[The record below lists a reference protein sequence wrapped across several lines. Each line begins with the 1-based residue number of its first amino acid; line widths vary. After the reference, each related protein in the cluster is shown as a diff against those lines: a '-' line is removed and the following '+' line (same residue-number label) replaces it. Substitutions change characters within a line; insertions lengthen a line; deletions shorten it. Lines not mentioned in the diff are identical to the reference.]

1 MQLRLVLLAILL
13 AAIAAQ
19 PAEARYNKKK
29 PKQIDTVSKREATGI
44 QAPDGSGPYYW
55 TTVYTCDAK
64 WFSDGMLKSCFGKPN
79 TERKRLEGSGATSF
93 DADPSERVYYDPGP
107 NKWPRME
114 LASPR
119 LLLVKE
125 AGAVILV
132 SLPSGK
138 QTPSP
143 YADWARYP
151 LWGAFTNLVLIGKPG
166 ADGTVPVHL
175 VGTDGSVGP
184 AVPGSDLRRLVSDPQ
199 ANIGDCADRSVTV
212 AIPPEARGV
221 PGWSEIQRRSLLPGG
236 RIGTATLSVDGGS
249 VERCAQVMSH
259 FFIARKE
266 QTGEWH
272 VLRAADGTAVSTR
285 GYATLAEA
293 EAAAPAAL
301 GRDTLLRFATIPL
314 GDNASMASAEQAQQR
329 SDQAIA
335 DAARREEEARK
346 AAEAARLAE
355 QQAFY
360 ESQWAI
366 VRQRARQYWDAGHY
380 GMAIY
385 EAEALPPEEYARY
398 VLAWRD
404 SPLDALRKAKQRL
417 EDNGISRIWN
427 DTAKA
432 IDARYN
438 NLMGCQGHLKGPD
451 GRLLSEPRSSRWAS
465 TAPYNRMMEMNQ
477 KYVEASRA
485 YGMLSPGE
493 ILVFDAT
500 RYEWVKIYE
509 PDTARRTSNRVI
521 NIPGDGTASAEQQ
534 SWAQQNYERCVREAR
549 ER

>member
-1 MQLRLVLLAILL
+1 MQLRSILPVLLL
-13 AAIAAQ
+13 AAFASQ

-29 PKQIDTVSKREATGI
+29 PKQIDTVSKREAAGI
-44 QAPDGSGPYYW
+44 QAPDGGGAYYW
-55 TTVYTCDAK
+55 TTVHACDAK

-79 TERKRLEGSGATSF
+79 TERKRLEGPGATSF
-93 DADPSERVYYDPGP
+93 DSDPSERVYYDPGP

-125 AGAVILV
+125 DDVVTLV

-138 QTPSP
+138 QTRSP
-143 YADWARYP
+143 HADWARYP
-151 LWGAFTNLVLIGKPG
+151 VWGELTNLVVIGKPG
-166 ADGTVPVHL
+166 ADGAVPVHF

-184 AVPGSDLRRLVSDPQ
+184 AVPGSDLRRLVSNPP
-199 ANIGDCADRSVTV
+199 AEVRDCVERSVSA
-212 AIPPEARGV
+212 AIPPETRKV

-236 RIGTATLSVDGGS
+236 RTGAATLPVEGS
-249 VERCAQVMSH
+249 PADRCAQVMSH
-259 FFIARKE
+259 FFLARKE

-301 GRDTLLRFATIPL
+301 ARDTLVRFATIPL
-314 GDNASMASAEQAQQR
+314 GDNASLASAVQAQQR

-346 AAEAARLAE
+346 AAEAERLARE
-355 QQAFY
+355 QAFR

-366 VRQRARQYWDAGHY
+366 ARSRAKQYWDAGHY
-380 GMAIY
+380 GMALY
-385 EAEALPPEEYARY
+385 EAEALPAEEYARF

-404 SPLDALRKAKQRL
+404 APIDTLRKANKRL
-417 EDNGISRIWN
+417 EDNGISRVWN

-438 NLMGCQGHLKGPD
+438 NIMGCQGHLKGPD
-451 GRLLSEPRSSRWAS
+451 GRLLSEARSSRWAS

-477 KYVEASRA
+477 KYVAASRA

-500 RYEWVKIYE
+500 LYEWVKIYE
-509 PDTARRTSNRVI
+509 PDTAKRTSNRVI

-534 SWAQQNYERCVREAR
+534 AWAQQNYERCVREAR
-549 ER
+549 AR